1 MLCTGN
7 SSEFCGA
14 GNRLD
19 VYQSVASIASTAGS
33 GGSSTS
39 SSTTSSSSTV
49 SSSTVSSSSTDPSSS
64 TTSSSSTAPSST
76 GPVHVASVGAYKW
89 AGCYT
94 EATNSRALTGASDIN
109 YNTMT
114 VEICA
119 AYCASYT
126 MFGVEYSTSPNLY
139 HNGLLT
145 YLLRRRMLLRQYTKC
160 RKCTS
165 GT

>member
-1 MLCTGN
+1 MLCDGN
-7 SSEFCGA
+7 ANEYCG
-14 GNRLD
+14 GPNRLD
-19 VYQSVASIASTAGS
+19 YYTRGTATPTSTTSSGGGASSTTGS
-33 GGSSTS
+33 GGS
-39 SSTTSSSSTV
+39 TTT
-49 SSSTVSSSSTDPSSS
+49 PS

-119 AYCASYT
+119 AFCASYT
-126 MFGVEYSTSPNLY
+126 MFGVEYSTSPNL
-139 HNGLLT
+139 HHKGLLT

-160 RKCTS
+160 RKCTG